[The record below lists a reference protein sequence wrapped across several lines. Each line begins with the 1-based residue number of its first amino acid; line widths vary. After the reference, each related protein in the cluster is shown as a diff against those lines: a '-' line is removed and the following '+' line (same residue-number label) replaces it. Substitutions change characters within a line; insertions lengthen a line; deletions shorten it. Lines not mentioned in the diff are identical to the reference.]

1 MHNDCQ
7 TIEKCQ
13 ENRLKGAEFVREGVH
28 FFVTPCKIQKHDS
41 DAPFQIKLLLR
52 NTLTKW
58 EHRSPV
64 IEYNLPNKIRFT
76 IYESKDFEAFKI
88 SPLLKYF

>member
-28 FFVTPCKIQKHDS
+28 FFVTPCKFSKVESNLDS
-41 DAPFQIKLLLR
+41 VVLGKSFKLIKC
-52 NTLTKW
+52 
-58 EHRSPV
+58 
-64 IEYNLPNKIRFT
+64 
-76 IYESKDFEAFKI
+76 
-88 SPLLKYF
+88 

>member
-28 FFVTPCKIQKHDS
+28 FFVTPC
-41 DAPFQIKLLLR
+41 
-52 NTLTKW
+52 N
-58 EHRSPV
+58 SPV
-64 IEYNLPNKIRFT
+64 LRGFPFT
-76 IYESKDFEAFKI
+76 VHSTFIVESPVGESLASRCTFCPSMVSIFFKFLV
-88 SPLLKYF
+88 SVG